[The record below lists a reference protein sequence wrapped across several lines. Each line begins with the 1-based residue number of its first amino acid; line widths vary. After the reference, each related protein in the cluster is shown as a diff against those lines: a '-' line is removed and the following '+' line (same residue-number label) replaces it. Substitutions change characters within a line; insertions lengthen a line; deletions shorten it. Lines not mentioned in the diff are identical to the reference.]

1 MSGDA
6 PANPG
11 ADASLGAPIEALV
24 RLIRGRHKADILIRL
39 NRGRQRF
46 GELRRAIPG
55 VSERVLSRQLDELER
70 DGLVDRTVY
79 PEVPPRVE
87 YSLTPFGCTLCPI
100 LKQMWKW
107 GMEHAD
113 GRPTQRDASGA
124 RG

>member
-1 MSGDA
+1 MTRGA
-6 PANPG
+6 PTSPG
-11 ADASLGAPIEALV
+11 ADPSLGAPIEALV
-24 RLIRGRHKADILIRL
+24 RLIRGRHKPDILIRL

-87 YSLTPFGCTLCPI
+87 YNLTPFGSTLCPI

-107 GMEHAD
+107 GMEHAH
-113 GRPTQRDASGA
+113 GRSAEAKGS
-124 RG
+124 

>member
-1 MSGDA
+1 VSRGV

-11 ADASLGAPIEALV
+11 AEASLGAPIEALV
-24 RLIRGRHKADILIRL
+24 RLIRGRHKPDILIRL

-87 YSLTPFGCTLCPI
+87 YSLTPFGSTLCPI

-107 GMEHAD
+107 GMEHVD
-113 GRPTQRDASGA
+113 RPSAEEEKSRAQG
-124 RG
+124 

>member
-1 MSGDA
+1 VTPGA
-6 PANPG
+6 PTSPG
-11 ADASLGAPIEALV
+11 ADPSLGAPIEALV
-24 RLIRGRHKADILIRL
+24 RLIRGRHKPDILIRL

-87 YSLTPFGCTLCPI
+87 YNLTAFGSTLCPI

-107 GMEHAD
+107 GMEHAH
-113 GRPTQRDASGA
+113 GRSAEAKGS
-124 RG
+124 